1 MQEFTARLQEK
12 VHQAQMEANRIESQA
27 KLAQERALSAV
38 RMARQQTATKLAETK
53 AAAEKELAM
62 QRTRLLEE
70 LDALAAAA
78 QAEVKSAQAEAAES
92 QNAAKAA
99 QNKARQEGAK
109 EKAEAMRLANLQI
122 EAIRKSAR
130 DSMSQAT
137 KLAVGAKNEAIESA
151 EHEATG
157 ARQDAEKARAE
168 LARVAQRITEE
179 KNRQKMAAND
189 AEAEMKRRAA
199 QLTSAANTEHG
210 LIAKNRM
217 LHSVLRDTEIE
228 LKSTEEDNDKLR
240 GFMLVYKS
248 MAENLNSDAHAA
260 EWQLATLEKKQRGNG
275 KVMKVAR
282 KLADAARDENYQMK
296 SMYESLER
304 SRRKAVE
311 QA

>member
-1 MQEFTARLQEK
+1 
-12 VHQAQMEANRIESQA
+12 
-27 KLAQERALSAV
+27 
-38 RMARQQTATKLAETK
+38 
-53 AAAEKELAM
+53 
-62 QRTRLLEE
+62 
-70 LDALAAAA
+70 
-78 QAEVKSAQAEAAES
+78 
-92 QNAAKAA
+92 
-99 QNKARQEGAK
+99 
-109 EKAEAMRLANLQI
+109 
-122 EAIRKSAR
+122 
-130 DSMSQAT
+130 MSQAT
-137 KLAVGAKNEAIESA
+137 KLAVGAKNEAIDSA

-282 KLADAARDENYQMK
+282 KLGDAARDENYQMK

-311 QA
+311 QAAEKERLAEDKRVQRMADKKKEAKLAMAAKEAEEQVELQRLKKAAEQAAVAAQEFVKK